1 MMEKK
6 KRRYE
11 QPTAAAVR
19 IEHDIYLL
27 AVSGGETTQGR
38 DTRPAKTNP
47 FADDDNI
54 DQWADAS
61 QD

>member
-11 QPTAAAVR
+11 QPTAAVVW
-19 IEHDIYLL
+19 IEHDLNLL
-27 AVSGGETTQGR
+27 AGTGEIHQ
-38 DTRPAKTNP
+38 DDKYPAKTNP

>member
-27 AVSGGETTQGR
+27 AGSGETDQGR

-54 DQWADAS
+54 DQWANAS

>member
-1 MMEKK
+1 MMEKR
-6 KRRYE
+6 KRIYE
-11 QPTAAAVR
+11 QPTTAVVR

-27 AVSGGETTQGR
+27 AGSGETDQGR

-47 FADDDNI
+47 FADDDNMG
-54 DQWADAS
+54 QWTDAS